1 MTQTLTFH
9 PKFGLRI
16 PAKTL
21 REAGFQPKKTFVIKI
36 NTPIINIIPQ
46 KYEEEDEKDW
56 LDELLKDPIA
66 QKNFELIVKEAEED
80 IKAGR
85 VYSADEVFA
94 EIKRERSRKI

>member
-16 PAKTL
+16 PSKTL

-46 KYEEEDEKDW
+46 QYDDDKEKDW
-56 LDELLKDPIA
+56 LDEALETEEGKAYFNERIA
-66 QKNFELIVKEAEED
+66 EADIEYKEGKLHNIED
-80 IKAGR
+80 
-85 VYSADEVFA
+85 VFA
-94 EIKRERSRKI
+94 EIDAELKQT